1 LLQQNGWKPS
11 EESDTDSINN
21 MKLQVKLAIYNAL
34 SKGIIFAAFAIL
46 MPIIVEQ
53 VVYDHID
60 RRLMARTDRVLK
72 IISRG
77 GINEIIMEQDCSFE
91 SYNILKEEFVS
102 IIPLRNDVPP
112 PDTYISNEEWDIE
125 GERLNHRIIRQ
136 SFVYDNQNYQLSIGE
151 GLSTIEQLNKVIAQF
166 SLWLMVFFII
176 VSIFIDVGFV
186 RLMLKPFNKI
196 VRQKLQLP
204 GNPAL
209 YKFDP
214 VKTSTWEFN
223 YLDRSI
229 NELMRRTKDAFLIE
243 KEFIA
248 NVAHELLTP
257 ISILQ
262 NRLENMII
270 DNDVPVEFENKILES
285 QKTLK
290 RLSKIIK
297 ALLMISKIE
306 NDQYLKQD
314 QVGLESLVNEVLEE
328 LHERVEEK
336 QISVIKSF
344 ETEVDF
350 GPCNKSLLFTM
361 FFNLINNAIRYNNI
375 GGNLFIR
382 GSLAIDNFIVEIE
395 DTGIGMDESQL
406 EYIFDRFRRFSPS
419 DEQGYGLGLPIVKTI
434 ADFHELGL
442 KMVSKPMKGSTVIIT
457 FPLKRKN

>member
-1 LLQQNGWKPS
+1 
-11 EESDTDSINN
+11 

-34 SKGIIFAAFAIL
+34 SKGIIIAAFGFL
-46 MPIIVEQ
+46 MPLIVEQ

-60 RRLMARTDRVLK
+60 KRLIARTDRVLK
-72 IISRG
+72 IISKG

-102 IIPLRNDVPP
+102 IIPLRNDQHPP
-112 PDTYISNEEWDIE
+112 ESFISNEEWDV
-125 GERLNHRIIRQ
+125 GGDRLNHRIIRQ
-136 SFVYDNQNYQLSIGE
+136 AFVYDNQIYQLSIGE
-151 GLSTIEQLNKVIAQF
+151 GLSTIEQLNKIIVQF
-166 SLWLMVFFII
+166 SLTLMILFIV
-176 VSIFIDVGFV
+176 VSVFIDIGFA

-196 VRQKLQLP
+196 VKQKLQLP
-204 GNPAL
+204 RNPAN
-209 YKFDP
+209 YNFEP

-229 NELMRRTKDAFLIE
+229 NELMRKTKDAFLIE

-262 NRLENMII
+262 SRLENMII
-270 DNDVPVEFENKILES
+270 GNIVPVEFENKVIDSL
-285 QKTLK
+285 KTLK

-314 QVGLESLVNEVLEE
+314 QVHIPELVDEVLEE
-328 LHERVEEK
+328 LHELTEEK
-336 QISVIKSF
+336 KISIIKSF
-344 ETEVDF
+344 EPVKMF
-350 GPCNKSLLFTM
+350 GPCNRSLLFTM
-361 FFNLINNAIRYNNI
+361 LFNLINNAIRYNNI

-382 GSLAIDNFIVEIE
+382 GMEGVDDYIIEIE
-395 DTGIGMDESQL
+395 DTGIGIEESQL
-406 EYIFDRFRRFSPS
+406 ENIFDRFKRFNAN

-434 ADFHELGL
+434 ADFHKLGL
-442 KMVSKPMKGSTVIIT
+442 QMVSKPMKGSTVIIT
-457 FPLKRKN
+457 FPVKRAV